1 MSPKGKPIKVLL
13 SRSQLD
19 CHQRGLITIAAAL
32 RDAGMEVVYTR
43 FLLPEEVV
51 KTAVEEDVDVIGLSF
66 MAWSHLGIVEEVT
79 NGLKARKMD
88 NVLMI
93 VGGIM
98 REDHVPKLK
107 ELGVAGIFFPGT
119 NTQDVVKFIQEKKG

>member
-1 MSPKGKPIKVLL
+1 MSPKGKPIRVLL

-66 MAWSHLGIVEEVT
+66 LAWSHLGIVSEVMK
-79 NGLKARKMD
+79 GLKERKMND
-88 NVLMI
+88 VLVI

-98 REDHVPKLK
+98 RDEHVPKML
-107 ELGVAGIFFPGT
+107 EMGVGRVFGAGTPT
-119 NTQDVVKFIQEKKG
+119 NEVVEYLRKQKG

>member
-13 SRSQLD
+13 TRSQLD

-32 RDAGMEVVYTR
+32 RDAGMEVIYTR
-43 FLLPEEVV
+43 FLMPEEVV

-66 MAWSHLGIVEEVT
+66 MAWSHLGIMEEVMS
-79 NGLKARKMD
+79 GLKARKMD
-88 NVLMI
+88 NVLVI

-107 ELGVAGIFFPGT
+107 ELGVGGIFFPGT
-119 NTQDVVKFIQEKKG
+119 NTQDVVAFLKERKG